1 MKCLSVHTLKIKSTA
16 LTGKKCAMVKVG
28 QNLSHWFYIYANNL
42 KNLQNSDLILGIQL
56 NLALIKLYPWK
67 KISSFNN
74 SHVNRVNI
82 FPAFWQSA
90 LCFGQ

>member
-1 MKCLSVHTLKIKSTA
+1 
-16 LTGKKCAMVKVG
+16 MVKIG

-67 KISSFNN
+67 KKSLASTILMLQEWIYSLHFDKVHYVLANNFKKLHNTDLISGMYIG
-74 SHVNRVNI
+74 NI
-82 FPAFWQSA
+82 
-90 LCFGQ
+90 